1 MAKVSFYEMASVLV
15 EHNGIDPEVAR
26 EFVKTIFDI
35 VQEHLPLEQQVKIK
49 GLGTFKIVDVDARES
64 INVNTGARILIEGHS
79 KVTFTPD
86 SAMKELIN
94 KPFSQFETVVLND
107 GVNFEDAGDDEAAG
121 DTVANMATGAVEVT
135 EAVEEEQPV
144 VEPTVEPVVEQPVVE
159 QPVVEQPE
167 ERPFVVDEPLAV
179 AEPVKEEPIVDET
192 IKEEPLVEEPV
203 AEEPLVEEPAV
214 ESPVVEE
221 PELIKEALV
230 VEEPA
235 VEEPVVEQSAVESP
249 VVEESVPTPLTSPTI
264 PTSPTSPLPPEQE
277 SPEEEIEEEES
288 DESSHTKSLLLHII
302 YIIVIAAASAFGG
315 YWYGVNSAMRNNC
328 LMAEQAAKPKVV
340 VVKKNPVQPVAKK
353 DSVHNNVEATQ
364 NNVEATQNNAEATQ
378 QKTAET
384 VRKDAQKEAPK
395 AETKPSE
402 ETINN
407 KYAKMDARVRTG
419 AYYIVGEDF
428 TVTVKKGESV
438 THLAKR
444 TLGEGMECYIEV
456 FNGISGNT
464 SLKEGQKIKIP
475 KLKLKKKTGKK

>member
-15 EHNGIDPEVAR
+15 EHNDIDPEVAR

-107 GVNFEDAGDDEAAG
+107 GVNFEDAGEDEAVG
-121 DTVANMATGAVEVT
+121 ANMATGAVEAT
-135 EAVEEEQPV
+135 ETVESVEEEQAV
-144 VEPTVEPVVEQPVVE
+144 VEPAVEPVVEQPVIE
-159 QPVVEQPE
+159 QPEISEPE
-167 ERPFVVDEPLAV
+167 ERPFVVDEP
-179 AEPVKEEPIVDET
+179 VKEEPIVDEP
-192 IKEEPLVEEPV
+192 IAEEPPVEEPI
-203 AEEPLVEEPAV
+203 AEEPEPIKDA
-214 ESPVVEE
+214 PV
-221 PELIKEALV
+221 AD
-230 VEEPA
+230 EPA
-235 VEEPVVEQSAVESP
+235 VEEPVVEQPAVESP
-249 VVEESVPTPLTSPTI
+249 VVEESVPTTPTVLTSPTI
-264 PTSPTSPLPPEQE
+264 PTSPTSALPPEQE
-277 SPEEEIEEEES
+277 SPEVEIEEEES

-302 YIIVIAAASAFGG
+302 YIVILVAASAFGG
-315 YWYGVNSAMRNNC
+315 YWYGVNSAMRNDC
-328 LMAEQAAKPKVV
+328 AMAGQAVKPKVV
-340 VVKKNPVQPVAKK
+340 VVKKNPAQPVAKK
-353 DSVHNNVEATQ
+353 DSVQNNVEATQ
-364 NNVEATQNNAEATQ
+364 NNVEATQKNAEATQ

-384 VRKDAQKEAPK
+384 VQKDAQKETPK
-395 AETKPSE
+395 AETKSSE

-456 FNGISGNT
+456 FNSISRSA